1 MHPLNRP
8 FELLNRLMPL
18 PREMHTARGRI
29 HPIRYRCLHARREH
43 HTCTARDAQNS
54 VRGGNETRDIKTFP
68 PSFLFDQFDLAYSPR
83 LRTEVSPVGM
93 LNFNLPRVTRSYYL
107 SFGTAIS
114 EPAREKS
121 KLGEKSSVCGHDRL
135 TTNKRRD
142 FLGFIKK
149 EPLITQ
155 A

>member
-18 PREMHTARGRI
+18 PREMHTAREAESTRFVI
-29 HPIRYRCLHARREH
+29 DAYNT
-43 HTCTARDAQNS
+43 TCTARDAQNS

-93 LNFNLPRVTRSYYL
+93 LNFNLSRVTRSYYL

>member
-18 PREMHTARGRI
+18 PREMPEAESTRFVIDAYMHDEST
-29 HPIRYRCLHARREH
+29 
-43 HTCTARDAQNS
+43 TCTARDAQNS
-54 VRGGNETRDIKTFP
+54 QSNETRDIKTFP

-142 FLGFIKK
+142 FPGFIKK